1 MARVVALDHGLA
13 RCGVAVSDPTGTLAT
28 PVGVVERPDTR
39 RGFGRLVALL
49 EEREAE
55 RVVVGL
61 PRTLRGD
68 EGEQARAVRAFA
80 QRLGERIAPVEVE
93 LWDERFTS
101 SIAASRGGDGALDAR
116 AAAVILE
123 EWLAVHGS

>member
-1 MARVVALDHGLA
+1 MIALDHGLA
-13 RCGVAVSDPTGTLAT
+13 RCGVAVSDLTRTLAT
-28 PVGVVERPDTR
+28 PAGVVERPDSR

-49 EEREAE
+49 GEREATH
-55 RVVVGL
+55 VVVGF

-68 EGEQARAVRAFA
+68 EGEQARAVRTFA
-80 QRLGERIAPVEVE
+80 ERLALRIAPVPVE

-101 SIAASRGGDGALDAR
+101 TIAQARGGDEALDAR

-123 EWLAVHGS
+123 EWLEVHHP